1 MSRRFR
7 LKTILVNSRPTEY
20 SVYLVENGKEID
32 IETIVGV
39 SRSQAELYGL
49 FKFIPKY
56 ADRSNEDVFEVS
68 DRTDYSWRYMTFPFP
83 GAKHE
88 GVFNKV
94 MGIKNNYPRLVI
106 KEFSNKKQKKQSK
119 GKQKVKTKE
128 ELWKEK
134 MKQPGIL
141 DRYVNVRRTS

>member
-1 MSRRFR
+1 MSRKFR

-39 SRSQAELYGL
+39 SRSQAELFGL

-56 ADRSNEDVFEVS
+56 ADRGNEDVFEVS

-106 KEFSNKKQKKQSK
+106 KEFSNKKQKISPKGSK
-119 GKQKVKTKE
+119 NLKLKKNFG
-128 ELWKEK
+128 
-134 MKQPGIL
+134 
-141 DRYVNVRRTS
+141 RRR